1 MHVTRAAI
9 CASQRAP
16 LSAKEEPGRVRGCLD
31 PFLSQHDR
39 AGRDPPGVSSRR
51 DDQSRVRPSARVP
64 GGEATHHAP
73 AISPQLE
80 RVETG
85 MQSGNQPPASDDLDR
100 TSREARVDDLKALHL
115 VRFVMPSHGKSV
127 TRYRHVFD
135 EAHGLDPS
143 QIAVLSVLLLRGAQT
158 PGELRAHIGRM
169 AAFDSVA
176 AVHEVLEALS
186 ERPEPLA
193 RLLSRR
199 PGQKEERWQQLV
211 AVEATEVGTAGSE
224 EMEIRQQAIPT
235 APALVS
241 SAPTSED
248 ETDMSQQGA
257 DLERRV
263 EMLQS
268 ELAAL
273 RAQVAELAASL
284 SMLRE
289 GLGE

>member
-1 MHVTRAAI
+1 MLGCLVEKQLTTP
-9 CASQRAP
+9 QQYP
-16 LSAKEEPGRVRGCLD
+16 LSLNGLKLAC
-31 PFLSQHDR
+31 
-39 AGRDPPGVSSRR
+39 
-51 DDQSRVRPSARVP
+51 
-64 GGEATHHAP
+64 
-73 AISPQLE
+73 
-80 RVETG
+80 
-85 MQSGNQPPASDDLDR
+85 NQA
-100 TSREARVDDLKALHL
+100 TSRQPVMTLTEQAVRLALDDLKALHL